1 MVSENVAYQ
10 LQNFEEAEIDESPV
24 KWCSVTLSDI
34 IARGKRLEASVYD
47 VEAKQ
52 AREIVIHGKF
62 PAIALGGDDG
72 LTSSYTGARFKRIW
86 VDHSEYPIYQP
97 SSIVDIKPTPDGYI
111 SKRTDTDIDALR
123 VKKGQILMTCSGTI
137 GKVAY
142 VSDTLDGL
150 IFSHD
155 LLRIDSNDD
164 NAGYIYAY
172 LKSKIGQQILLT
184 NSYGAVI
191 THIEPEH
198 LADVPIPNAPVEI
211 KQEIHKMVIDSYA
224 LRDESNKLLDEA
236 MDLLVQELKLPPIEE
251 IGVDDFVQDAP
262 VETFLVKLSQLNN
275 RVDASYHVPIV
286 KAIVDYLNKNAAE
299 VTTIGDCRISRN
311 VILPGRFKRVYV
323 DEGHGRIFIGGKQL
337 GELDPT
343 NKKYLSVTQHGER
356 IEEQLELH
364 ENMTLITCSGTI
376 GKVALVGKHWENW
389 TANQHIEIFHFE
401 QDEYDEEALQQQSV
415 YVSLTP
421 TQQESC
427 LRCYGKMTP
436 YVIESVLSKPEDVGS
451 PDRSKKIGAY
461 SFVKDDVKISRAIV
475 VVLYMLRCCLAHGDF
490 SPDEASNN
498 VYKYA
503 YEVLC
508 IPLKKLR

>member
-1 MVSENVAYQ
+1 M
-10 LQNFEEAEIDESPV
+10 
-24 KWCSVTLSDI
+24 
-34 IARGKRLEASVYD
+34 
-47 VEAKQ
+47 
-52 AREIVIHGKF
+52 
-62 PAIALGGDDG
+62 
-72 LTSSYTGARFKRIW
+72 
-86 VDHSEYPIYQP
+86 
-97 SSIVDIKPTPDGYI
+97 DIKPTPDGYI

-286 KAIVDYLNKNAAE
+286 KAIVNYLNKNAAE

-389 TANQHIEIFHFE
+389 TANQHIIRVVPANNEIAGYLSVFLSSQYGYRLITRYTYGSVIDEIDATHVSQIPIPILKNAE
-401 QDEYDEEALQQQSV
+401 IQDRINKLALQANQKRYEAYLLEQKA
-415 YVSLTP
+415 
-421 TQQESC
+421 
-427 LRCYGKMTP
+427 LRTMDQK
-436 YVIESVLSKPEDVGS
+436 VLFAK
-451 PDRSKKIGAY
+451 
-461 SFVKDDVKISRAIV
+461 
-475 VVLYMLRCCLAHGDF
+475 
-490 SPDEASNN
+490 
-498 VYKYA
+498 
-503 YEVLC
+503 
-508 IPLKKLR
+508 